1 MAELQQYLVS
11 ATDHPRTGELRDPGG
26 HPVRVRLGGPTLNA
40 QGAMNGTLL
49 VVQAESE
56 AAVCAFVDADPST
69 RGGLFARVEIR
80 RWQWSLGQP
89 DSTQPVELS

>member
-1 MAELQQYLVS
+1 M
-11 ATDHPRTGELRDPGG
+11 
-26 HPVRVRLGGPTLNA
+26 RVRLGGQTLDA

-56 AAVCAFVDADPST
+56 AAVRAFVDADPFT

-80 RWQWSLGQP
+80 R
-89 DSTQPVELS
+89 